1 MFQRLHKIWC
11 SGQSPVFCTLYNL
24 VQSGCSLHQ
33 ISISYDGK
41 YQGKKILWDVMSQ
54 TTQHH
59 VTQDLIGFNVFPT
72 IVLTITHIFKN
83 FL

>member
-1 MFQRLHKIWC
+1 MIQGLHKIWC
-11 SGQSPVFCTLYNL
+11 SGQSPVLSTLYNL

-33 ISISYDGK
+33 ISGSYDGK
-41 YQGKKILWDVMSQ
+41 YQEKKILWDVMSQ

-59 VTQDLIGFNVFPT
+59 VTQDLIGCNVFPS
-72 IVLTITHIFKN
+72 ILLMITYIFRN